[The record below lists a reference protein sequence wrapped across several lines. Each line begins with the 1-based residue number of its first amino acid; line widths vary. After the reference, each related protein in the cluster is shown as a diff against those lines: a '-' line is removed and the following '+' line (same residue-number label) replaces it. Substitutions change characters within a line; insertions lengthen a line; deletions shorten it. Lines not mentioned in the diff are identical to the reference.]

1 MSTKA
6 RSHPIYASLYD
17 RLNNYAEVD
26 WLGRARQW
34 VADRSKGTVLE
45 IGAGT
50 GMNLLR
56 FKDIDE
62 VIACE
67 PDPAY
72 RKRLLRRVPEA
83 QVSVRVVECPAE
95 RLSLPS
101 HSVDTVI
108 SMLTLCS
115 VDDPAR
121 AVAEIARVLRPG
133 GELLLFEHVRN
144 GRLLQALCSPAFRLL
159 AGGCRLTRPTLD
171 TVRAFGFQIE
181 VLDSLD
187 PTGSTS
193 VMSPFVTAVAHRP
206 GGLR

>member
-1 MSTKA
+1 MSAKV

-56 FKDIDE
+56 FSDVDE

-72 RKRLLRRVPEA
+72 RRRLLRRVPEA
-83 QVSVRVVECPAE
+83 QVQVRVVECPAE
-95 RLSLPS
+95 QLSLPS

-121 AVAEIARVLRPG
+121 AVSEIARVLRPG

-144 GRLLQALCSPAFRLL
+144 GRLLQTLCTPAFRLL

-171 TVRAFGFQIE
+171 TVRAAGFQVE

-187 PTGSTS
+187 PPGATS
-193 VMSPFVTAVAHRP
+193 VMSPFVTAVAHLP
-206 GGLR
+206 GGQQ